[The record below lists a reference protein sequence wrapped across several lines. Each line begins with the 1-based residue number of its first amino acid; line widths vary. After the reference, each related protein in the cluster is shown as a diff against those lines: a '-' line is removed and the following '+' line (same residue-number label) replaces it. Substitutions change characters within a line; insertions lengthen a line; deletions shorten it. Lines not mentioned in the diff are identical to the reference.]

1 MTMSQ
6 TGATSPEPTQAG
18 LPAWLRPQLRCPVT
32 GEELVDGTGPDGAA
46 ILISRGAALAYPV
59 RSGVPV
65 LLAHEA
71 LGA

>member
-1 MTMSQ
+1 MTTRP
-6 TGATSPEPTQAG
+6 TGATSPDNSQPG
-18 LPAWLRPQLRCPVT
+18 LPDWLRPQLRCPVT

-46 ILISRGAALAYPV
+46 VLISRGAALAYPV